1 MSIDI
6 SKYKNAIV
14 LNHPLLT
21 HKITQLR
28 DKETKTNQFRLLVK
42 EIAILEG
49 YEALRHLPMHDVAI
63 ETPVEP
69 TVQPVVDRKSLCFVP
84 ILRAGLGMA
93 DGMAELVPGAISGH
107 IGLYRNEETHEP
119 VEYYCK
125 LPADISEKDVYLV
138 DPMLATGGSAIDAV
152 AMLKKHGAKKITF
165 ICIIAAPEGVEAFC
179 QKYPDIPLFIGALD
193 RCLNENAYI
202 CPGLGDCGDRTFGTT
217 NGTTEDRPII

>member
-1 MSIDI
+1 MIDV
-6 SKYKNAIV
+6 KNYKNAVIID
-14 LNHPLLT
+14 HPLLK

-28 DKETKTNQFRLLVK
+28 DKETGTNQFKLLVK

-49 YEALRHLPMHDVAI
+49 YEALKHLETKMVEI
-63 ETPVEP
+63 ETPIEK
-69 TVQPVVDRKSLCFVP
+69 TMQPVVNRKAVCFVP

-93 DGMAELVPGAISGH
+93 DGMLELVPGATCGH
-107 IGLYRNEETHEP
+107 IGLYRDEISKEP

-125 LPADISEKDVYLV
+125 LPSDIGEKEVFLI

-152 AMLKKHGAKKITF
+152 KMLKAHGAKKITF
-165 ICIIAAPEGVEAFC
+165 ICIIAAPEGVKAFC
-179 QKYPDIPLFIGALD
+179 EKNPDIPLYIGALD

-217 NGTTEDRPII
+217 KK

>member
-1 MSIDI
+1 MAIDI

-49 YEALRHLPMHDVAI
+49 YEALRHLPTHDVEL
-63 ETPVEP
+63 ETPVER

-125 LPADISEKDVYLV
+125 LPANISELDVYLV

-152 AMLKKHGAKKITF
+152 KMLRKHGAKKITF
-165 ICIIAAPEGVEAFC
+165 ICIIAAPEGVKMFCEAN
-179 QKYPDIPLFIGALD
+179 PDVPLYIGALD

-202 CPGLGDCGDRTFGTT
+202 CPGLGDCGDRIFGTT
-217 NGTTEDRPII
+217 NGTTSDK

>member
-1 MSIDI
+1 MAIDI
-6 SKYKNAIV
+6 SKYKNAVV
-14 LNHPLLT
+14 LNHPLIT

-28 DKETKTNQFRLLVK
+28 DKDTKTNQFRLLVK

-49 YEALRHLPMHDVAI
+49 YEALRHLPTHDVEI
-63 ETPVEP
+63 VTPVEK

-152 AMLKKHGAKKITF
+152 RMLKSMVLKKLHSFVLLQRLKVLKCFVKLIQMFHCTSVHWT
-165 ICIIAAPEGVEAFC
+165 AA
-179 QKYPDIPLFIGALD
+179 
-193 RCLNENAYI
+193 
-202 CPGLGDCGDRTFGTT
+202 
-217 NGTTEDRPII
+217 